1 MFEYLCIYIYYKYD
15 LNRVFKFLV
24 FEEQGVIANQSR
36 DQKGNMFIFLY
47 KSRKNIHSIINQSTK
62 KPSNK
67 SETV

>member
-15 LNRVFKFLV
+15 QNRVVKFLV
-24 FEEQGVIANQSR
+24 FEQQSVIAIQSKDYKR
-36 DQKGNMFIFLY
+36 NMFIFLY
-47 KSRKNIHSIINQSTK
+47 KLRKNINSLINQTAK